1 MKKCT
6 LLFLLATLNLVAQD
20 FKTPVDYLS
29 YLGKEQQA
37 IARSTWKYTS
47 AVAHSTSARR
57 IEATRKQL
65 VKSIQVSSKKI
76 EALKNGYKGDV
87 EFRDKVLNYLYFA
100 EKNINEEYS
109 KIIDMQ
115 EVAQQSYDFM
125 EAYIMTRD
133 LVNKKLDDELE
144 KVRLAQNEFAQ
155 KYNITLTDEESELG
169 KKIKISNEVFDY
181 HSVLYLIF
189 FKVNITDF
197 NLSNAIEKKD
207 IAAIEQNASSLGKY
221 ADEGLEKIKSLSKY
235 KNDASLLDETKK
247 SLLYYKK
254 VAEEYTPKV
263 VAYLMFYDKFE
274 NAKKTLEAKSES
286 DRTKEEVE
294 NYNTMVKQVNKEIAN
309 YNKLSSSNF
318 QDRTNTINAWNTA
331 ADDFIARHVPQD

>member
-1 MKKCT
+1 MKKLT
-6 LLFLLATLNLVAQD
+6 LLLVLATMNLVAQD

-29 YLGKEQQA
+29 YLGKEQQT

-47 AVAHSTSARR
+47 AVAHSTSGRR

-65 VKSIQVSSKKI
+65 VKSIQVASKKI

-115 EVAQQSYDFM
+115 DVAQQSYDFM

-133 LVNKKLDDELE
+133 LVNKKLDEELE
-144 KVRLAQNEFAQ
+144 KVKVAQSEFAQ
-155 KYNITLTDEESELG
+155 KYNVKMSEEETALG

-181 HSVLYLIF
+181 HSVLYLVF

-207 IAAIEQNASSLGKY
+207 LVAIEQNASSLSKY
-221 ADEGLEKIKSLSKY
+221 ADGGLEKIKTISKY
-235 KNDASLLDETKK
+235 NNDGSLLDEAKK
-247 SLLYYKK
+247 ALLFYKK
-254 VAEEYTPKV
+254 VAEEHTPKV

-286 DRTKEEVE
+286 DRTKEEVD
-294 NYNTMVKQVNKEIAN
+294 NYNTMVKQINKEIAN
-309 YNKLSSSNF
+309 YNKLSNSNF
-318 QDRTNTINAWNTA
+318 QDKTNTINSWNA
-331 ADDFIARHVPQD
+331 VADDFIARHVPQD

>member
-1 MKKCT
+1 MKKCI
-6 LLFLLATLNLVAQD
+6 LLFLMATLNLVAQD

-65 VKSIQVSSKKI
+65 VKSIQVASKKI

-133 LVNKKLDDELE
+133 LVNKKLDDEME
-144 KVRLAQNEFAQ
+144 KVKLAQSEFAQ

-197 NLSNAIEKKD
+197 NLSKAIESKD
-207 IAAIEQNASSLGKY
+207 LVAIEQNASSLGKY
-221 ADEGLEKIKSLSKY
+221 ADEGLEKIKTLSKY

-247 SLLYYKK
+247 TLLYYKN

-274 NAKKTLEAKSES
+274 NAKKTLEAKSEN
-286 DRTKEEVE
+286 DRTKEEVD
-294 NYNTMVKQVNKEIAN
+294 NYNSMVKQVNKEIAN

-318 QDRTNTINAWNTA
+318 QDRTNTINAWNGA